1 MQRFSGRVW
10 TMTSAAAGSMRCVR
24 RRCHPA
30 SFATG
35 RCARPRHW
43 RKAAEADAIAKS
55 PVRRH
60 RRYVNRADETFFTF
74 SATDTEMRR
83 IV

>member
-1 MQRFSGRVW
+1 MRAEPMLPGVVRNGRY
-10 TMTSAAAGSMRCVR
+10 
-24 RRCHPA
+24 
-30 SFATG
+30 
-35 RCARPRHW
+35 ARPRHW
-43 RKAAEADAIAKS
+43 RKAAAADATAK

-60 RRYVNRADETFFTF
+60 RRYVNRADETLLTF